1 MKGFPQLNTEDV
13 QQLDEL
19 LEGFAG
25 RSGAQAVL
33 MVESAG
39 YLIHRAGGEM
49 PADAAEFA
57 SLASNAFSAAQAMS
71 RRLKENFFT
80 QLRVTGTTYQTLIR
94 QVDETCLLVV
104 VFGAET
110 DARKIEDEA
119 LAPVIGLYE
128 LLKIARH
135 RAPTATMDLADAD
148 AESFTKFFRRAPP
161 ADPPPPNP
169 PGPPAA

>member
-1 MKGFPQLNTEDV
+1 MKGFPQLTTEDV
-13 QQLDEL
+13 QQLDAL
-19 LEGFAG
+19 LKGFVE
-25 RSGAQAVL
+25 RSGVLTAL

-49 PADAAEFA
+49 PADPAEFA

-80 QLRVTGTTYQTLIR
+80 QLRVTGTTFQTLIR

-104 VFGAET
+104 VFGADM
-110 DARKIEDEA
+110 DAKKVEDEA

-128 LLKIARH
+128 LLKIARN
-135 RAPTATMDLADAD
+135 RAPGATLDLADED
-148 AESFTKFFRRAPP
+148 AESFTKFFRRIPP
-161 ADPPPPNP
+161 KDPPP
-169 PGPPAA
+169 AA

>member
-1 MKGFPQLNTEDV
+1 MKGFPQLTTEDV
-13 QQLDEL
+13 EQLDRL
-19 LEGFAG
+19 LKDFVT
-25 RSGAQAVL
+25 RSGVLAAL

-49 PADAAEFA
+49 PADPAEFA

-80 QLRVTGTTYQTLIR
+80 HLRVGGTGYQTLIR

-104 VFGAET
+104 VFNADLE
-110 DARKIEDEA
+110 AKKIEDEA
-119 LAPVIGLYE
+119 ITPVIGLYE

-135 RAPTATMDLADAD
+135 RAPEATVDFADVD
-148 AESFTKFFRRAPP
+148 AEHVTKFFRRAPP
-161 ADPPPPNP
+161 PTPPS
-169 PGPPAA
+169 AT